1 MVNWRMVGF
10 KLIHHISKEEIMK
23 YTPGMTTVPKHGHK
37 SLLYSEVVTDL
48 NTLDKVDI
56 AVLGIPYGS
65 PYTIDE
71 VTNDQTHGP
80 TAVRQ
85 ATDRAVRSIER
96 YDFDIGGPLMDYQD
110 IRMIDCGDIT
120 GDPRSPGQHYE
131 AAESV
136 VRKILQLGGM
146 PIVIG
151 GDHGVPIPVL
161 RALEELGETITL
173 IHVDAHLDW
182 RQEVNGVTDGYS
194 SPIRRASEMQ
204 HIGEIWQ
211 IGLRANGSARQEE
224 VDAAL
229 AYGANLVPAHVLH
242 DEGIESLLAR
252 IPDGG
257 HYYITCDADG
267 IDPTIMPA
275 VNGPALGGVTYHQ
288 MRKLIQGLVIKGKVV
303 GMDLVEITP
312 KKDVNQ
318 ITAITACRFFVN
330 LIGTAVR
337 AGYFTA
343 K

>member
-1 MVNWRMVGF
+1 MTY
-10 KLIHHISKEEIMK
+10 KPE
-23 YTPGMTTVPKHGHK
+23 MTTAPKHGHK
-37 SLLYSEVVTDL
+37 SLLYSEVVSDL
-48 NTLDKVDI
+48 NSLDRVDI

-65 PYTIDE
+65 PYSIDE
-71 VTNDQTHGP
+71 VTNDQTNGP

-96 YDFDIGGPLMDYQD
+96 YDFDIGGPLMDNQD
-110 IRMIDCGDIT
+110 IRMVDCGDIA
-120 GDPRSPGQHYE
+120 GDARAPGQHYV
-131 AAESV
+131 AAEAV

-146 PIVIG
+146 PLVIG

-161 RALEELGETITL
+161 RALDELNETITL

-182 RQEVNGVTDGYS
+182 RQDVNGVTDGYS
-194 SPIRRASEMQ
+194 SPIRRASEMK

-229 AYGANLVPAHVLH
+229 EYGAKLIPAHQLH
-242 DEGIESLLAR
+242 DEGIDSLLAR

-288 MRKLIQGLVIKGKVV
+288 MRKLIQGLVKKGKVV

-312 KKDVNQ
+312 KKDINQ

-330 LIGTAVR
+330 LIGSAVR
-337 AGYFTA
+337 AGYFH
-343 K
+343 KK

>member
-1 MVNWRMVGF
+1 M
-10 KLIHHISKEEIMK
+10 
-23 YTPGMTTVPKHGHK
+23 TPYKPELTTPPKHGHK
-37 SLLYSEVVTDL
+37 SLLYSEVVSDL
-48 NTLDKVDI
+48 NTLDSVDI

-65 PYTIDE
+65 PYSIDE
-71 VTNDQTHGP
+71 VTNDQTNGP

-96 YDFDIGGPLMDYQD
+96 YDFDIGGPLMANQA
-110 IRMIDCGDIT
+110 IRMVDCGDIA
-120 GDPRSPGQHYE
+120 GDARKPGQHYA
-131 AAESV
+131 AAEAV

-146 PIVIG
+146 PLVIG

-161 RALEELGETITL
+161 RALDELGETITL

-194 SPIRRASEMQ
+194 SPIRRASEMP
-204 HIGEIWQ
+204 HIGEIYQ

-229 AYGANLVPAHVLH
+229 AYGAHLIPAHQLH
-242 DEGIESLLAR
+242 DEGIEAVLAR
-252 IPDGG
+252 IPAGG

-288 MRKLIQGLVIKGKVV
+288 MRKLIHGLVKKGRVV

-312 KKDVNQ
+312 KKDINQ

-330 LIGTAVR
+330 LIGSAVR
-337 AGYFTA
+337 AGYFN
-343 K
+343 KK